1 LPGGIRFG
9 ILDGF
14 IMQVKPE
21 MVGKVKALS
30 LIIPVAKINRVP
42 DGKMGI
48 VPSVA
53 NPLGYK
59 GHLYYGKVKEVGV
72 KDIWHTEPGYQYLV
86 CVDFRVCRHPG

>member
-42 DGKMGI
+42 DGKW
-48 VPSVA
+48 
-53 NPLGYK
+53 
-59 GHLYYGKVKEVGV
+59 E
-72 KDIWHTEPGYQYLV
+72 
-86 CVDFRVCRHPG
+86 